1 VSYLKCP
8 ECSLTI
14 PEPPT
19 RLFAPRSCARCRLV
33 KGRQVPLERVET
45 RNEGVSGESAED
57 PDQAATT

>member
-19 RLFAPRSCARCRLV
+19 LFAPRSCARCRLV
-33 KGRQVPLERVET
+33 KGRQVALERVK
-45 RNEGVSGESAED
+45 GPVED
-57 PDQAATT
+57 DQPEAASEADQAAAT

>member
-14 PEPPT
+14 PEPP

-33 KGRQVPLERVET
+33 KGQQVPLEQVED
-45 RNEGVSGESAED
+45 RSEAVQPSASEA
-57 PDQAATT
+57 DQAATT